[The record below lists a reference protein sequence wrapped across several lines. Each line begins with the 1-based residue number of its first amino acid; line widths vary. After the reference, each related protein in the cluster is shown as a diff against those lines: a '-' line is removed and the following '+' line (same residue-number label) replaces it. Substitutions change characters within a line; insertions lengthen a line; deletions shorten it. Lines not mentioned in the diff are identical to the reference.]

1 MFVGLGLA
9 NSVVGFGIIVNVS
22 RHKLYIKSRVSN
34 FDKIYLSNSA
44 IIGDNP
50 SEFKIID

>member
-1 MFVGLGLA
+1 LA

-22 RHKLYIKSRVSN
+22 RHELYIKSCISN

>member
-1 MFVGLGLA
+1 MMFVGLGLA

-22 RHKLYIKSRVSN
+22 RHKLYIKSRISN
-34 FDKIYLSNSA
+34 FDKIYLSNSV
-44 IIGDNP
+44 IEDNP

>member
-1 MFVGLGLA
+1 MFVGLGLS
-9 NSVVGFGIIVNVS
+9 NSVIGFGIIVSVS
-22 RHKLYIKSRVSN
+22 RYRLYIKSHVPK

-44 IIGDNP
+44 IISDSL